1 MYLELEGQRRAREQ
15 NARKIETMLRE
26 IQTKLE
32 AEVEEER
39 KLRKQTNSSLLFL
52 LEQTCMKV

>member
-15 NARKIETMLRE
+15 NTRKIETMLRE
-26 IQTKLE
+26 IQAKLE
-32 AEVEEER
+32 GEVEEER